1 MNRMH
6 LSVQKQNVLP
16 RFRVL
21 GFIDQKQTW
30 PEENNKKQWTKY
42 TCLTEGVT
50 SQIQCKKQNMMWHTM
65 CVKRL
70 ESFQTFGG
78 TSIHICVCTE
88 IVVFIGTFIGN
99 RV

>member
-6 LSVQKQNVLP
+6 LSLQIQNVLP

-50 SQIQCKKQNMMWHTM
+50 
-65 CVKRL
+65 
-70 ESFQTFGG
+70 
-78 TSIHICVCTE
+78 
-88 IVVFIGTFIGN
+88 
-99 RV
+99 